1 MATSR
6 DNRTISEFKS
16 RLLGGGAR
24 PNLFEVELTTLP
36 ASVTFPWQAE

>member
-6 DNRTISEFKS
+6 DNKTISDFKS

-24 PNLFEVELTTLP
+24 PNLFEVELTNLP
-36 ASVTFPWQAE
+36 ASVTFPWQAQ